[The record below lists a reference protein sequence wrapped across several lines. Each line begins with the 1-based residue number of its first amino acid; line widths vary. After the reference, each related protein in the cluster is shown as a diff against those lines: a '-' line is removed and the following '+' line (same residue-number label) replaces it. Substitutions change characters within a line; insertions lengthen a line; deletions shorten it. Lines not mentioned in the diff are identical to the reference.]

1 MAWKSVSSK
10 VHVLDATSNVWDFRR
25 WEGDHG
31 TPFSQLWGE
40 QFASPCV
47 TSIIFTMQRG
57 NGPTRAVKQ
66 NNLFLVISWLPHV
79 FHCSNGQPTEQH
91 FVEYIF
97 IPFMFV
103 LWVTLGPDREM
114 RLLRVALQGVGCWQP
129 EADRSFRV
137 LLSCGA
143 PACSSEQ
150 QALQPVAEYV
160 SAVRETI
167 SLLSSFCWFQKSRS
181 TLGFNGLSA
190 QFLLFSFFFVGVV
203 LVSLL
208 HSVSACPLQRQ
219 HVQYFLD
226 SVSWWLAL
234 VASNLFL
241 LQIARNG
248 NLCTCVCARNQEA
261 GLLEVELWLDLKLS
275 LGFWIQILQLPPP
288 PTRFQR

>member
-1 MAWKSVSSK
+1 MCFIA
-10 VHVLDATSNVWDFRR
+10 ATDSQPNSTSWSTYLSLSCLCCGWLLGQTRR
-25 WEGDHG
+25 WGCSELHYKE
-31 TPFSQLWGE
+31 WG
-40 QFASPCV
+40 AD
-47 TSIIFTMQRG
+47 
-57 NGPTRAVKQ
+57 GPKLI
-66 NNLFLVISWLPHV
+66 NLS
-79 FHCSNGQPTEQH
+79 E
-91 FVEYIF
+91 
-97 IPFMFV
+97 
-103 LWVTLGPDREM
+103 
-114 RLLRVALQGVGCWQP
+114 
-129 EADRSFRV
+129 
-137 LLSCGA
+137 LSCGA
-143 PACSSEQ
+143 PACSSER

-190 QFLLFSFFFVGVV
+190 QFLLFSFSFVGVV

-241 LQIARNG
+241 LQIAQNG

-275 LGFWIQILQLPPP
+275 LGFWI
-288 PTRFQR
+288 

>member
-47 TSIIFTMQRG
+47 TSIIPTMLRG
-57 NGPTRAVKQ
+57 NGPTTAVKQ

-114 RLLRVALQGVGCWQP
+114 RLLRVALQGVGCWRP
-129 EADRSFRV
+129 EADKSFRV
-137 LLSCGA
+137 KLWSSSMLFWTAGT
-143 PACSSEQ
+143 PASSWVCVCCQ
-150 QALQPVAEYV
+150 GDNF
-160 SAVRETI
+160 SA
-167 SLLSSFCWFQKSRS
+167 K
-181 TLGFNGLSA
+181 
-190 QFLLFSFFFVGVV
+190 QFLLV
-203 LVSLL
+203 
-208 HSVSACPLQRQ
+208 PEK
-219 HVQYFLD
+219 
-226 SVSWWLAL
+226 
-234 VASNLFL
+234 
-241 LQIARNG
+241 QIY
-248 NLCTCVCARNQEA
+248 
-261 GLLEVELWLDLKLS
+261 
-275 LGFWIQILQLPPP
+275 
-288 PTRFQR
+288 TRL